1 MLLYISGLPG
11 VPGRLCPR
19 APMLPQ
25 PRYDLIGPGVDPN
38 PDPLLIPRR
47 PPTMGRGGRG
57 SHFGGFGPRFF

>member
-1 MLLYISGLPG
+1 
-11 VPGRLCPR
+11 
-19 APMLPQ
+19 MLPQ